1 MHDGASAEDHGHAA
15 GEIDDEAGFDSGWHR
30 QQHVNSK

>member
-1 MHDGASAEDHGHAA
+1 MHDGASAEDHGLAA
-15 GEIDDEAGFDSGWHR
+15 GEIDDEADFGSAWHR